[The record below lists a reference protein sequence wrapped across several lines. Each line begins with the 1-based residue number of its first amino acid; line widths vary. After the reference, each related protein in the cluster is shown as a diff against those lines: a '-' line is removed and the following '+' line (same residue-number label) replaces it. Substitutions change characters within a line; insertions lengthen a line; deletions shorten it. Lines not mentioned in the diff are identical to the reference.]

1 MKELFLKTP
10 DGFNLSVKIFEPQ
23 NSAGKLLLI
32 NSATGVKQQVY
43 FSFAK
48 YMSQNG
54 FTVITYDYSGI
65 GESKPKKMKNFQSS
79 MRT

>member
-1 MKELFLKTP
+1 MKELFLKNP
-10 DGFNLSVKIFEPQ
+10 DGFNLSVKIFEPE
-23 NSAGKLLLI
+23 NAIGKLLII

-65 GESKPKKMKNFQSS
+65 GESVHGCFFQ
-79 MRT
+79 TG